1 MPNRL
6 RSSSPWDSSL
16 KKTPPRTSATIASR
30 DGPPA
35 PPPSSAILPI
45 RVGGRLS
52 TTKYP
57 RSSRHFAAS
66 DRPAPDRPV
75 ITVKSTISWLWLRLG
90 FRPVVVATSA
100 RPSLSGLGG
109 SAAVEPLVDRPCHGR
124 PQSRRG
130 LQLLHGGRPEPSH
143 RTEPLQQG

>member
-1 MPNRL
+1 M
-6 RSSSPWDSSL
+6 
-16 KKTPPRTSATIASR
+16 ATRA
-30 DGPPA
+30 GLPEVA
-35 PPPSSAILPI
+35 ASSAILPI
-45 RVGGRLS
+45 SAGGRLS

-130 LQLLHGGRPEPSH
+130 LQLL
-143 RTEPLQQG
+143 